1 MKSAIH
7 KVRCGAILAA
17 TLCAASCSHSDAQRE
32 ISPGWKSVPH
42 VANTDPDREQL
53 ELELREFIFRREI
66 ASPIRNEIV
75 FLSFGYADDGNWI
88 EPPYEYIDRF
98 SDLPVMVG
106 SVSDA
111 NLFSGGLTSKAF
123 GRAGHIYYVQ
133 IVEWL
138 DDSTVKVNHSL
149 YGGPLYGGGATG
161 EVYDIQQ
168 GKWRLKV
175 RGQHYIE

>member
-1 MKSAIH
+1 MT

-17 TLCAASCSHSDAQRE
+17 TFCAASCSHSDAQRE
-32 ISPGWKSVPH
+32 IYPGWKSIPH
-42 VANTDPDREQL
+42 VANADPDREQL
-53 ELELREFIFRREI
+53 ELELREFIFRHEI
-66 ASPIRNEIV
+66 AEPIRSEIV

-88 EPPYEYIDRF
+88 EPPYGYTDRF

-111 NLFSGGLTSKAF
+111 NLFSGGLTSKRF
-123 GRAGHIYYVQ
+123 GRTGHIYYVQ

-138 DDSTVKVNHSL
+138 DDATVTVNHAL

-161 EVYDIQQ
+161 EVYELQQ

-175 RGQHYIE
+175 RGQYHIE